1 MNPVEDKA
9 LRGKVAVITGAGR
22 GIGRAI
28 ALAYAKAGAAVVC
41 SARSGGEIDETAALI
56 NAQGGRAIAIASDV
70 IDYESVEALFAGAV
84 KAFDGVDI
92 VVANAGVGTVT
103 GTIEHSDPKLWKQV
117 IDVNLTGV
125 FHTARAAIPHL
136 RRRGAGKIILM
147 GSGLRQRPN
156 AGLSAYGSS
165 KAGMWLLTQTLA
177 LELQDANISVN
188 ELIPGPVRTAMTD
201 FGGKC
206 QFNEEWVKEPEDV
219 VPVAMFLASQ
229 PDFGPS
235 AQSFSLMRRA

>member
-1 MNPVEDKA
+1 MNSVEDST
-9 LRGKVAVITGAGR
+9 LRGQVAVVTGAGR

-41 SARSGGEIDETAALI
+41 SARSGDEIEETAALI
-56 NAQGGRAIAIASDV
+56 TAQGGRAIAITSDV
-70 IDYESVEALFAGAV
+70 TDYESVEALFAGAV
-84 KAFDGVDI
+84 RAFDGVDI

-103 GTIEHSDPKLWKQV
+103 GTVEHSDPKLWKQV
-117 IDVNLTGV
+117 IEVNLVGA

-156 AGLSAYGSS
+156 ANLSAYGSS

-219 VPVAMFLASQ
+219 VPLAMLLASQ

>member
-1 MNPVEDKA
+1 MNSVEDTT
-9 LRGKVAVITGAGR
+9 LRGQVAVITGAGR

-41 SARSGGEIDETAALI
+41 SARSGGEIDETVALI
-56 NAQGGRAIAIASDV
+56 TSQGGRAIAIASDV
-70 IDYESVEALFAGAV
+70 ANYESVEALFSGAV
-84 KAFDGVDI
+84 QAFDGVDI
-92 VVANAGVGTVT
+92 VLANAGVGTVT
-103 GTIEHSDPKLWKQV
+103 GTVEHSDPKIWKEV
-117 IDVNLTGV
+117 IDVNLVGA
-125 FHTARAAIPHL
+125 FNTARAAIPHL
-136 RRRGAGKIILM
+136 RRRGAGKLILM

-156 AGLSAYGSS
+156 ANLSAYGCS

-177 LELQDANISVN
+177 LELLDANISVN

-206 QFNEEWVKEPEDV
+206 QFNEEWLKEPEDV
-219 VPVAMFLASQ
+219 VPLAMFLASQ
-229 PDFGPS
+229 PDGGPS